1 MQVRSHQYRERRFAC
16 TAFLRG
22 KGDEFRFSFHC
33 CCVLIIQS
41 VNCVSMVLFAQML
54 VCAIGSLRTNVCTL
68 SGTCVGA
75 LVRTCISACPIIRFL
90 ICIKICLHRQAN
102 SRLFIC
108 VLRHSTIHICT
119 QTHVHIAVCACLY
132 PQRKPLSCPIIHLL
146 FAMAACGV
154 EVASCGTINCCTDC

>member
-1 MQVRSHQYRERRFAC
+1 MQVRGHQYRERRFAC

-22 KGDEFRFSFHC
+22 EGDEFRFSFHC
-33 CCVLIIQS
+33 CCFLIIQS
-41 VNCVSMVLFAQML
+41 VNCVCMVLFAQMS
-54 VCAIGSLRTNVCTL
+54 VCVIGFLRTSACTL

-75 LVRTCISACPIIRFL
+75 LVRTYISACPITRFL
-90 ICIKICLHRQAN
+90 ICIKICLHWQVN

-108 VLRHSTIHICT
+108 VLRHSTIHIRT

-132 PQRKPLSCPIIHLL
+132 PQRKPLSGPIIRLL

-154 EVASCGTINCCTDC
+154 KVAPCGAIDYYAMN